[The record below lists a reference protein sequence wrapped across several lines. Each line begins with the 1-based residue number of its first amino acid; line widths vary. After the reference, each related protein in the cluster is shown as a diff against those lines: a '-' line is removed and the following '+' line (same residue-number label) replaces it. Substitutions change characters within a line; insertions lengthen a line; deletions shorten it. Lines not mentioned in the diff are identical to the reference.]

1 MKRLAAGLAGVV
13 AGLFVTWL
21 CLYAFSHVDWPAS
34 GKAATGCHEIDKCP
48 MSWWAD
54 VALLADVFGPAL
66 LLGALNAV
74 AWRRWPLRRWAG
86 WALGW
91 LVLSTAYRLW
101 EYAVRQA

>member
-1 MKRLAAGLAGVV
+1 MKRLAAALAGVA
-13 AGLFVTWL
+13 AGLVLTWL
-21 CLYAFSHVDWPAS
+21 CFYAFSHVDWPVS
-34 GKAATGCHEIDKCP
+34 GKAAASCREIGKCP
-48 MSWWAD
+48 MSRWAGA
-54 VALLADVFGPAL
+54 ALLAEVFGPAL

-101 EYAVRQA
+101 EYAGR